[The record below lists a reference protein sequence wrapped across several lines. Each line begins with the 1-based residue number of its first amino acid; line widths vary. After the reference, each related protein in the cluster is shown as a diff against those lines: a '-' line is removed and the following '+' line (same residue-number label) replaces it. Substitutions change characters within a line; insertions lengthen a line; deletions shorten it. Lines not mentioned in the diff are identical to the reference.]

1 MVGEKDVQGMV
12 DEIVPML
19 RGLDRSSL
27 LLIKGSAEVLS
38 IHAKMERGGKY
49 EEKKRTGNAT

>member
-19 RGLDRSSL
+19 RDLDRSSL

-38 IHAKMERGGKY
+38 IRTKMERGGKD
-49 EEKKRTGNAT
+49 EEKKRTGNAS

>member
-19 RGLDRSSL
+19 RDLDRSSL

-38 IHAKMERGGKY
+38 IHAKMERGGKDG
-49 EEKKRTGNAT
+49 EKKRTGNAS